1 MLGSK
6 GGKGWMGHLPLKI
19 LNFLYLYR
27 KNTRNMLRPPGKRIY
42 ILIYRYVPQT
52 PPTHP
57 LEKFPRSAPDNDT
70 DLRQ

>member
-27 KNTRNMLRPPGKRIY
+27 KNTRNMFSPPGKRIY
-42 ILIYRYVPQT
+42 ILIYRYIPQT
-52 PPTHP
+52 PPTHL
-57 LEKFPRSAPDNDT
+57 LEKFPVSAPDNDT

>member
-1 MLGSK
+1 
-6 GGKGWMGHLPLKI
+6 
-19 LNFLYLYR
+19 
-27 KNTRNMLRPPGKRIY
+27 MLRPPGKRIY

-57 LEKFPRSAPDNDT
+57 LEKFPGSAPDNDT